1 MLAAAGAIVVLAVMP
16 FLLADYP
23 LLILSHML
31 VFAIACLAWNLMYG
45 TAGLLSLGHATYFGV
60 AAYAGAFLYRFFY
73 VESLELYL
81 LSGVAASTVAAAG
94 IGFLCVRATKVY
106 FAILTLAFSM
116 IVYSLVINGAIFR
129 LFGGVGWGLYLLGG
143 GSMYLPRFSILGS
156 NYAQAAFIP
165 ALYNVIAAAFVA
177 SALLLW
183 RLDLSPFGKALR
195 ATRDNETRALFI
207 GIPVQRYR
215 WYAFIL
221 SGLVMGLAGGLY
233 GQLARQI
240 TPEQLHWLFSAQL
253 VLATV
258 LGGARRFLGP
268 VVGAF
273 VFVAVDEI
281 ASRWVAGRG
290 LAFGALLILVVFAMP
305 GGIAGGFVALRDS
318 VKGFRG
324 LQG

>member
-1 MLAAAGAIVVLAVMP
+1 MLAAAGAIVVLAMMP
-16 FLLADYP
+16 FLLADFP
-23 LLILSHML
+23 LLTLSHML

-81 LSGVAASTVAAAG
+81 LAGVAASTVAAAV

-116 IVYSLVINGAIFR
+116 IVYSLVINGAVFR

-143 GSMYLPRFSILGS
+143 GAMYLPRFSILGVE
-156 NYAQAAFIP
+156 YAPAAFIP
-165 ALYNVIAAAFVA
+165 AFYNVIALAFIA
-177 SALLLW
+177 CALVLW
-183 RLDLSPFGKALR
+183 RIDLSPFGQALR

-207 GIPVQRYR
+207 GIPVRRYR

-273 VFVAVDEI
+273 VFVAIDEI

-290 LAFGALLILVVFAMP
+290 LAFG
-305 GGIAGGFVALRDS
+305 RC
-318 VKGFRG
+318 
-324 LQG
+324 